1 LKHCPQDA
9 AELLGYGPLAMEVRK
24 QALGEVKQLTPFE
37 GIADQPE
44 PGEWIHTSPP
54 GGPP

>member
-1 LKHCPQDA
+1 
-9 AELLGYGPLAMEVRK
+9 MEVRK